1 MKGCAVLVQ
10 LLDRKNETPVHGR
23 AGQGRIN
30 ADPRPTSFSCYRPSG
45 AYSEG
50 SEPSPTTGAAPA
62 DALGRSQLPANV
74 PPRSELSSQEA
85 AEQFLRLRP
94 RPRLNFLPLR
104 RPPPAGSE
112 WLDLKA
118 WCRLVLFLQE
128 RPLPPA
134 ASRVGWPSRRTQDA
148 WSHWHD
154 SAFKSPAT
162 PKPGT
167 ASNSGLDEALYLNY
181 APSGEEM
188 WDNASLNEELGIS
201 ST

>member
-1 MKGCAVLVQ
+1 MAFGIEPRSDRKPRAHAPSSTAFDIERGDKPPITMTVKEWQARMKGCAVLVQ

-74 PPRSELSSQEA
+74 PPRSELSSREA

-112 WLDLKA
+112 WLDLKER
-118 WCRLVLFLQE
+118 CRLVLFLQE
-128 RPLPPA
+128 RPLPLPL
-134 ASRVGWPSRRTQDA
+134 
-148 WSHWHD
+148 
-154 SAFKSPAT
+154 K
-162 PKPGT
+162 
-167 ASNSGLDEALYLNY
+167 SGLDE
-181 APSGEEM
+181 P
-188 WDNASLNEELGIS
+188 
-201 ST
+201 